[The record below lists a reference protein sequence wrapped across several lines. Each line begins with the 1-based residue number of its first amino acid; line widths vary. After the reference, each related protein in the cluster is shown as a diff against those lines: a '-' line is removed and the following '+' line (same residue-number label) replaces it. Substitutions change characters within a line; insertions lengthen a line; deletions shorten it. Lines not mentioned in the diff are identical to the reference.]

1 MCAHSFLF
9 ILYSA
14 VLPLSSAS
22 ISAEQLACVG
32 LRVRDSHIYLY
43 TCAATQFLWCARSF
57 HPRACNAG
65 FTAPE
70 RAPSL
75 FLSLTYDS
83 SALRSPRRSALSMR
97 RERGSA
103 VSRSL
108 PSSPDSL
115 YFFLSLSCTVDA
127 RAITCTTRACRRFVC
142 SWAAPYWI
150 LFRRKLV
157 AFARSLL
164 GTQLCLHPFLP
175 LFSEQIFSF
184 SILLFGFYYHFHN
197 SFNGFEFIFNLAYIF
212 SISLSFNLFVLR
224 FHFSI

>member
-1 MCAHSFLF
+1 MFIRSYLSMCAHSFLF

-22 ISAEQLACVG
+22 ISAAQLACVG

-75 FLSLTYDS
+75 FLSL
-83 SALRSPRRSALSMR
+83 
-97 RERGSA
+97 
-103 VSRSL
+103 
-108 PSSPDSL
+108 
-115 YFFLSLSCTVDA
+115 SCTVDV
-127 RAITCTTRACRRFVC
+127 RVITCTARACRRLVC
-142 SWAAPYWI
+142 SWAAPCWI
-150 LFRRKLV
+150 LFRRVLV

-164 GTQLCLHPFLP
+164 GTQLCLHSFLP

-184 SILLFGFYYHFHN
+184 SILLFGFECHFHD

-212 SISLSFNLFVLR
+212 SISLLFNLFVLN